1 MLALVVAVA
10 LSASPRSDAHKSYEA
25 ARASYYRLKANSAGQ
40 KLRHNWLRAIA
51 SFTAVAEDYPKS
63 EEAARALYTA
73 AELWNDLSAISRL
86 SSDADQALSNY
97 ERVASEHPSSSLAD
111 DALFASA
118 LMYHAR
124 RHDEDKS
131 ARAVKQILDA
141 HPTGDM
147 APKARE
153 LLARLTQAGVKPAAT
168 EETTAKV
175 VGRRENESGKS
186 KLLEVKRWSNPTYS
200 RIAVT
205 LGGAA
210 QARSGWLPAEKPG
223 APRALIVDI
232 SPAQL
237 PEGGLQLPSAEDTLV
252 TKVTAEPRNDT
263 TVRLTLTLSRA
274 AKQRIMVLENP
285 YRVVIDVNDDEPTS
299 GAKPAAVAAPA
310 VKRGKSVVVI
320 DPGHGGKDVGA
331 TGPGGAREKDVALA
345 IAKQT
350 AEQLRAA
357 GIDVVLTRNDDTF
370 ISLEERTAIANK
382 ADADF
387 FVSIHLNATKSGT
400 ARGVETY
407 YLDTTSNRY
416 ALRLAARENR
426 VSEDR
431 VSDTELA
438 LADVATKAAVREAKK
453 LAVKVQK
460 NVFEAARN
468 QDLAAR
474 DLGVKSSLFY
484 VLLGARMPA
493 VLVEAGFISNAAE
506 EKLLVSAAYQKR
518 LAKAITQAVQVSVE
532 PPAPK
537 TPGKSEAVAST
548 GGGNKTVSRS
558 ATTTAGGHK
567 AVSSSAATTAS
578 SHKAVSSSA
587 ATTAGGHKAVSSSAV
602 ATAGGNKTVGGGAVA
617 TKGVGGKTAA
627 AHETLAV
634 ASPRQK

>member
-10 LSASPRSDAHKSYEA
+10 LSASPQSDAQKSYEA
-25 ARASYYRLKANSAGQ
+25 ARASYFKVKASSSAQ
-40 KLRHNWLRAIA
+40 QLRHNWLRAIA
-51 SFTAVAEDYPKS
+51 GFTAVAEDYPKTD
-63 EEAARALYTA
+63 EAARALYTA
-73 AELWNDLSAISRL
+73 AELWNGLSAISHL
-86 SSDADQALSNY
+86 ASDADQALSNY
-97 ERVASEHPSSSLAD
+97 ERVASEHPTSSLAD
-111 DALFASA
+111 DALFAAA

-124 RHDEDKS
+124 RHDDDKS
-131 ARAVKQILDA
+131 ARAAKQIIDA
-141 HPTGDM
+141 HATSDM

-153 LLARLTQAGVKPAAT
+153 LLAQLTSLGVKPAAK

-175 VGRRENESGKS
+175 IGRRENEGSTS
-186 KLLEVKRWSNPTYS
+186 TSELLEVKRWSNPDYS

-205 LGGAA
+205 LSGAA

-223 APRALIVDI
+223 APRALIVDV
-232 SPAQL
+232 SPARL

-252 TKVTAEPRNDT
+252 TKVTAEPRGDD
-263 TVRLTLTLSRA
+263 TVRLTLTLARS

-285 YRVVIDVNDDEPTS
+285 YRVVIDVNGDEPAPE
-299 GAKPAAVAAPA
+299 AKPAVAAAPA
-310 VKRGKSVVVI
+310 AKRKAVVVI

-382 ADADF
+382 ARADF

-400 ARGVETY
+400 ARGIETY

-416 ALRLAARENR
+416 SLRLAARENR

-460 NVFEAARN
+460 NVYDAARN

-493 VLVEAGFISNAAE
+493 VLVEAGFISNATE
-506 EKLLVSAAYQKR
+506 EKHLVSAAYQKR
-518 LAKAITQAVQVSVE
+518 LAKAITQAVQIRVE
-532 PPAPK
+532 APPEPK
-537 TPGKSEAVAST
+537 VEAVA
-548 GGGNKTVSRS
+548 KKS
-558 ATTTAGGHK
+558 APKVQVVAKKSAPKAATKKSAPTPSVTLTKTTTK
-567 AVSSSAATTAS
+567 
-578 SHKAVSSSA
+578 
-587 ATTAGGHKAVSSSAV
+587 
-602 ATAGGNKTVGGGAVA
+602 ND
-617 TKGVGGKTAA
+617 
-627 AHETLAV
+627 TLAV
-634 ASPRQK
+634 ASPRRK